1 MRTDTIGPGPAANDS
16 LHLLRE
22 AESDAVVHEAASQ
35 PAPVRAP
42 RERHG
47 TTHAAR
53 YWIRY
58 DDATWTPVVD
68 TLSGRLYEAWTAI
81 GAGQLPRAAERLRW
95 VGAALRQHA
104 LKATQYD
111 DGATAA
117 ERKLAQLV
125 SWRLASA
132 ALRAGMLATRIER
145 GRVRSIAEAR
155 QIFDAL
161 TWLDLD
167 RRWLVVGP
175 GAWLPVCN
183 SAQRHFMA
191 AAGQLARL
199 HRANAI
205 EEVRKASGYLRL
217 EAARVSGYARL
228 ALDAAQADL
237 AWFTSRHP
245 QLPPAS
251 PLPLQRQFGAALF
264 ALALGHRNRASQAW
278 LRQDCTG
285 AGYEFLAAGASLGFA
300 LRWQAQAPGPS
311 SVQATLAA
319 DSSRALG
326 RRLLAGEHV
335 ERSDVLRVVQ
345 DFSAAAGAYQSLAGK
360 ADALGMRPQA
370 WH

>member
-1 MRTDTIGPGPAANDS
+1 MRIDTTRAGEAANDR
-16 LHLLRE
+16 LRLPRE
-22 AESDAVVHEAASQ
+22 AERDDVTHEEASK
-35 PAPVRAP
+35 PALVRAP
-42 RERHG
+42 RDRHG

-68 TLSGRLYEAWTAI
+68 TLSGRLYDAWTAV
-81 GAGQLPRAAERLRW
+81 GAGHMPRAAERFRW

-117 ERKLAQLV
+117 ERKQAQLV

-145 GRVRSIAEAR
+145 GQVHSITEAR
-155 QIFDAL
+155 EIFDAL

-191 AAGQLARL
+191 AAVQLARR
-199 HRANAI
+199 HRASAI
-205 EEVRKASGYLRL
+205 EEVRKATGYLRL
-217 EAARVSGYARL
+217 EAARVGGYARL

-245 QLPPAS
+245 QLPAAD
-251 PLPLQRQFGAALF
+251 PLPLQRQFAAALF

-278 LRQDCTG
+278 LRQDCAS

-300 LRWQAQAPGPS
+300 VRWQDETAAPG
-311 SVQATLAA
+311 SVQARLAA
-319 DSSRALG
+319 DSCRDLG
-326 RRLLAGEHV
+326 RRLLAGEPV

-345 DFSAAAGAYQSLAGK
+345 DFSAAAGAHQAAVGK
-360 ADALGMRPQA
+360 ADAFGMPPQA